1 MQSKCQTAISP
12 SLMRL
17 NVNVNHYYSL
27 SCVSCTTGSMVWMTD
42 SGICLKIASTFISWY
57 WWFKRYLW
65 LAKRRWVPGR
75 ACQSIEVVTSRKWWY
90 FELNSRWSVTV
101 TVWDMYCFAEAWVSF
116 SISHALSYLTLHFCQ
131 PCQTQNR
138 SGSFPPTGKCSMAS
152 FVPHSA

>member
-101 TVWDMYCFAEAWVSF
+101 TVWDMYCFAEAWVSLF
-116 SISHALSYLTLHFCQ
+116 QFLMHSRISLCIFVSRVNRRTDRGAFRPLESI
-131 PCQTQNR
+131 NIN
-138 SGSFPPTGKCSMAS
+138 M
-152 FVPHSA
+152 